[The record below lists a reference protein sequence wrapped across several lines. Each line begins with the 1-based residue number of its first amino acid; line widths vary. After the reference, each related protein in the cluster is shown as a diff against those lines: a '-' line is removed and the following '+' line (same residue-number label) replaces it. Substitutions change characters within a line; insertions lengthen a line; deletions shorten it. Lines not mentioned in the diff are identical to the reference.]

1 MEKRKEM
8 KKQAMREDQSK
19 EDQEFNNDLLTIARN
34 ASFHLHHGVKLK
46 HFFILWTFFHA
57 LLDSIYWQVQFNLEV
72 GQPDVYA
79 SNH

>member
-1 MEKRKEM
+1 
-8 KKQAMREDQSK
+8 
-19 EDQEFNNDLLTIARN
+19 
-34 ASFHLHHGVKLK
+34 LK

>member
-46 HFFILWTFFHA
+46 HFFIL
-57 LLDSIYWQVQFNLEV
+57 
-72 GQPDVYA
+72 
-79 SNH
+79 